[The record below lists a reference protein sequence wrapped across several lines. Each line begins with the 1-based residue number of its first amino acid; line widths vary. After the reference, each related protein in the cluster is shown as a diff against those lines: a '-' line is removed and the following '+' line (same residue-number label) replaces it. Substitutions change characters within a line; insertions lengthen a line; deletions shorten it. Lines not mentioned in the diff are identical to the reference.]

1 MRRQIFEAFVTPE
14 IETPTLF
21 GCLSLFPYFVVI
33 YAVNHLG
40 FVYNHFGIGM
50 TGLLCLFC
58 LIVLF
63 CGGFLINFM
72 AVSNVFISRMH
83 EKVVCPCVCVSS
95 ICWLF
100 LFSSIF
106 ALSTSDE
113 SPIHQYWQLS
123 QSPMRGLGICD
134 TNEWKESTRGLYFRN
149 GAISRNGMLFDTFQV
164 NVHKCTRL
172 NTKGPWNSCSFRV
185 RPIVPRADCTD
196 VTDCTWEIC
205 AWDIARADEP
215 DSWINPNG
223 TAATL
228 GVPRCDEPDPDP
240 GGLCGWVTT
249 LGRMVGGYNGA
260 DDGLNELHQGL
271 LLAAKNFQ
279 TKSPTLF
286 GHLDFPADLP
296 LLHLGDPVQAAKD
309 LSGWQPFYFGLVFF
323 YVPATVLAM
332 CIFCCR
338 DGGCERFVSAYLHLC
353 EEVAE
358 SDDD

>member
-1 MRRQIFEAFVTPE
+1 MLVLRIQIILPE
-14 IETPTLF
+14 WSTWKMIIDPQEIQLDIAHYERHPISQVDGAASRCRISCIFLGQRATLHSTSQNTAVGVANETANLWSLRDAWNWKLQRSL

-134 TNEWKESTRGLYFRN
+134 TNEWKDSTRGLYFRN

-172 NTKGPWNSCSFRV
+172 NTKGPWNACSFRV
-185 RPIVPRADCTD
+185 RPYRASS
-196 VTDCTWEIC
+196 
-205 AWDIARADEP
+205 R
-215 DSWINPNG
+215 
-223 TAATL
+223 L
-228 GVPRCDEPDPDP
+228 HRCHRLHM
-240 GGLCGWVTT
+240 GNLCMGHCSSRWTR
-249 LGRMVGGYNGA
+249 LMDQSKRNCCYSG
-260 DDGLNELHQGL
+260 
-271 LLAAKNFQ
+271 
-279 TKSPTLF
+279 SP
-286 GHLDFPADLP
+286 
-296 LLHLGDPVQAAKD
+296 
-309 LSGWQPFYFGLVFF
+309 
-323 YVPATVLAM
+323 
-332 CIFCCR
+332 
-338 DGGCERFVSAYLHLC
+338 
-353 EEVAE
+353 
-358 SDDD
+358 

>member
-134 TNEWKESTRGLYFRN
+134 TNEWKDSTRGLYFRN

-196 VTDCTWEIC
+196 VKDCTWEIC

-228 GVPRCDEPDPDP
+228 GVPRCDEPDL

-260 DDGLNELHQGL
+260 DEIVTGSEKLPDQVTNTFWPFGLPGRFTLASSGRSRAGSERSFWLAAFLLRPSL
-271 LLAAKNFQ
+271 LLC
-279 TKSPTLF
+279 SCH
-286 GHLDFPADLP
+286 GISHVHL
-296 LLHLGDPVQAAKD
+296 LLQRWWLRA
-309 LSGWQPFYFGLVFF
+309 F
-323 YVPATVLAM
+323 
-332 CIFCCR
+332 R
-338 DGGCERFVSAYLHLC
+338 
-353 EEVAE
+353 
-358 SDDD
+358 